1 MQVLSK
7 SFLKYTLVGVGGYFI
22 YLLLLVGMVEGLGSN
37 PVIASFLSFIPVLI
51 LSYVLSYKWVFNSN
65 DSHKNTFTR
74 YLFVIVIGLMWN
86 VIIMYSTVYWLN
98 WWYIYSQALVVLVVP
113 VSNFLLNHFW
123 TFNKK

>member
-1 MQVLSK
+1 MIHCTQIDKLNMHYIAKYQYVKLLH
-7 SFLKYTLVGVGGYFI
+7 FLRVHH
-22 YLLLLVGMVEGLGSN
+22 
-37 PVIASFLSFIPVLI
+37 
-51 LSYVLSYKWVFNSN
+51 KWVFNSN

>member
-7 SFLKYTLVGVGGYFI
+7 SFFKYTLVGVGGYFI

-74 YLFVIVIGLMWN
+74 YLFVIVIGLMWS
-86 VIIMYSTVYWLN
+86 VIIMYSTIYWFN
-98 WWYIYSQALVVLVVP
+98 WWYIYSQALVFVV
-113 VSNFLLNHFW
+113 VATNNYFLNYFW
-123 TFNKK
+123 AFNKK